1 MLEVMIAIFTI
12 TAFSIGTLQLMAF
25 TALYKVRAERQAQA
39 NFWIQ
44 EDFEDVKYL
53 ASTLDV
59 NDNDDSVNAD
69 NHDPDRFSEIYPNV
83 CSDINQGYAR
93 ELRRRLPSQ
102 DPDFRDPEPPPDPD
116 DYAIPASDLPQLPLS
131 RELRPL
137 PPLAETLVATREI
150 VGKNYS
156 LYRTFPDDF
165 EPRDNPLA
173 GTAQIYN
180 PHRLRIEYKVK
191 LADGEIAND
200 YQTQE
205 RDERNEEEGKFLA
218 KSSVEVIPDASFKC
232 P

>member
-1 MLEVMIAIFTI
+1 MLEVMIAILTI

-25 TALYKVRAERQAQA
+25 TALYKVRSERQAQA

-53 ASTLDV
+53 ASTLD
-59 NDNDDSVNAD
+59 DSSSYVS
-69 NHDPDRFSEIYPNV
+69 PDV
-83 CSDINQGYAR
+83 CTQGYATA
-93 ELRRRLPSQ
+93 LRRQLTAT
-102 DPDFRDPEPPPDPD
+102 PPPTTP
-116 DYAIPASDLPQLPLS
+116 IPTDQ
-131 RELRPL
+131 
-137 PPLAETLVATREI
+137 LVATREI
-150 VGKNYS
+150 VSKNYS
-156 LYRTFPDDF
+156 LYRTFPED
-165 EPRDNPLA
+165 EA
-173 GTAQIYN
+173 AQSAH

-191 LADGEIAND
+191 LADGEIASD

>member
-25 TALYKVRAERQAQA
+25 TALYKVRSERQAQA

-59 NDNDDSVNAD
+59 NSTPANPNISL
-69 NHDPDRFSEIYPNV
+69 NV
-83 CSDINQGYAR
+83 CTDRSESYATALRR
-93 ELRRRLPSQ
+93 ELTATPVPNPIPT
-102 DPDFRDPEPPPDPD
+102 DP
-116 DYAIPASDLPQLPLS
+116 Q
-131 RELRPL
+131 
-137 PPLAETLVATREI
+137 LVATREI

-156 LYRTFPDDF
+156 LLRTFNTTLD
-165 EPRDNPLA
+165 
-173 GTAQIYN
+173 N

-191 LADGEIAND
+191 LADSEIAND

-205 RDERNEEEGKFLA
+205 KDERNEEEGKFLA
-218 KSSVEVIPDASFKC
+218 KSSVEVVPDASFKC

>member
-1 MLEVMIAIFTI
+1 MLEVMIAILTI
-12 TAFSIGTLQLMAF
+12 TAFSIGTLQFMAF

-53 ASTLDV
+53 ASSLAFDEKWCTG
-59 NDNDDSVNAD
+59 
-69 NHDPDRFSEIYPNV
+69 EE
-83 CSDINQGYAR
+83 GYATALRR
-93 ELRRRLPSQ
+93 ELT
-102 DPDFRDPEPPPDPD
+102 
-116 DYAIPASDLPQLPLS
+116 AT
-131 RELRPL
+131 L
-137 PPLAETLVATREI
+137 PPTNPLQEQLVGTRSF
-150 VGKNYS
+150 VRKNYS
-156 LYRTFPDDF
+156 LYRTFPED
-165 EPRDNPLA
+165 EA
-173 GTAQIYN
+173 AQSAH

-191 LADGEIAND
+191 LADGEIASD

>member
-1 MLEVMIAIFTI
+1 MLEVMIAILTI

-25 TALYKVRAERQAQA
+25 TALYKVRAERQAKA

-59 NDNDDSVNAD
+59 SRNPNGVNVD

-83 CSDINQGYAR
+83 CSDINQGYAI
-93 ELRRRLPSQ
+93 ELRRRLPNAEPPDSPEF
-102 DPDFRDPEPPPDPD
+102 DPDDPSK
-116 DYAIPASDLPQLPLS
+116 DYAIPADNLP
-131 RELRPL
+131 
-137 PPLAETLVATREI
+137 AETAETLLVATREI
-150 VGKNYS
+150 VGKDYS
-156 LYRTFPDDF
+156 LYRTFPD
-165 EPRDNPLA
+165 
-173 GTAQIYN
+173 GTKAQSAH

-191 LADGEIAND
+191 LADSEIAND

-218 KSSVEVIPDASFKC
+218 KSSVEVVPDASFEC